1 MSKRRVNLQWRTLT
15 NTTLARLSKSTST
28 VMTHVESR
36 YLLYNAVRRTFYP
49 CGLSLQIS
57 SVIMKEKK
65 KNLTNPIGA
74 SFTKYLTNISQNYQ
88 GYYHKQSLKNYHSYK
103 EHKKT

>member
-36 YLLYNAVRRTFYP
+36 YLLYNAVRRIIYP
-49 CGLSLQIS
+49 CGLFLQIS

-65 KNLTNPIGA
+65 I
-74 SFTKYLTNISQNYQ
+74 
-88 GYYHKQSLKNYHSYK
+88 
-103 EHKKT
+103 